1 MRSKEKRTYPRLWRC
16 SRGTALPVTYLML
29 FVSLTLI
36 ISATYYLAI
45 TRISARGQ
53 ALNFVGAKQAM
64 TSLESNIEDVLW
76 SPWASRAQYV
86 DDFGGNF
93 EIEPAAKTLI
103 VNITDG
109 TFHEII
115 FNSSVGRSTYQLYYA
130 EPGSSGSF
138 LRGDSRVIISDNSLT
153 LAQLQIVTGQ
163 TSQEIQLAYRP
174 FASSTVTDLSGSKPV
189 NAIRI
194 YIVSMNSS
202 ENLTFPG
209 SFYLKAKC
217 QSVYSTTRSY
227 NLSYAI
233 SSIQVEA
240 ILDGVNG
247 SVSLPVFSNQSGTI
261 LDVEVL
267 ICNIQLQGVT
277 V

>member
-1 MRSKEKRTYPRLWRC
+1 MLVKEKRTRSCLWRC

-36 ISATYYLAI
+36 ISTTYYLAI
-45 TRISARGQ
+45 TRISAKGQ
-53 ALNFVGAKQAM
+53 ALNFAGAKQAM
-64 TSLESNIEDVLW
+64 VSLENDIEDVLW

-93 EIEPAAKTLI
+93 EIEPTAKPLI

-109 TFHEII
+109 TFHEVI
-115 FNSSVGRSTYQLYYA
+115 FNSSVGRSVYQLYYA

-138 LRGDSRVIISDNSLT
+138 LRGDSRVIINDNSLT

-163 TSQEIQLAYRP
+163 TSQEIQLSYRP

-189 NAIRI
+189 NSIRV

-202 ENLTFPG
+202 ENLTFPS
-209 SFYLKAKC
+209 SFYLKTRC

-227 NLSYAI
+227 NLSYSV
-233 SSIQVEA
+233 SSVQVEA
-240 ILDGVNG
+240 ILDGVDG
-247 SVSLPVFSNQSGTI
+247 SVSLPISSNQSGAI
-261 LDVEVL
+261 LVVEVL

>member
-1 MRSKEKRTYPRLWRC
+1 MQVKEKRTRSRLWRC

-36 ISATYYLAI
+36 ISTTYYLAI
-45 TRISARGQ
+45 TRISAKGQ

-64 TSLESNIEDVLW
+64 ISLESNIEDVLW
-76 SPWASRAQYV
+76 SPWASRAQHFG
-86 DDFGGNF
+86 DFGGNF
-93 EIEPAAKTLI
+93 EIEPTAKPLI
-103 VNITDG
+103 VNIADG
-109 TFHEII
+109 TFQEVI
-115 FNSSVGRSTYQLYYA
+115 FNSSVGRAVYQLDYA

-153 LAQLQIVTGQ
+153 LAQLQIATGQ
-163 TSQEIQLAYRP
+163 TSQEIQLVYRP

-189 NAIRI
+189 NTIRM

-209 SFYLKAKC
+209 SFYLKTKC

-227 NLSYAI
+227 NLSYSI
-233 SSIQVEA
+233 SSVQVEA
-240 ILDGVNG
+240 VLDGFDG
-247 SVSLPVFSNQSGTI
+247 YVSLPISSSQSGTI
-261 LDVEVL
+261 LVVEVL